1 MVIIMSGNI
10 EFTTSGQRGFD
21 GLLRGLRLYGFVR
34 LVSSYQVTQLG

>member
-10 EFTTSGQRGFD
+10 EFTTSDQRGFD

-34 LVSSYQVTQLG
+34 LVAIK